1 LKRTERRARAS
12 LGPNV
17 LRFENGEI
25 EMLKSFKSIGF
36 DLKSFGLLKL
46 AGGCLLATLVLV
58 RGSAAEEGKP
68 TGWDLG
74 PKQTDGEV
82 GKKPK
87 PKGGSS
93 LGSEETDAGVGK
105 RQKPKGGSSLGSE
118 ETDAGVGKRQKPK
131 GESSLDPKQTDGQVD
146 KKPKAKGWDLGP
158 KQTDANPAQKA
169 KAGSVILSPGQQN
182 TKLEKELKTTGGEL
196 RGTKI
201 SPPLPPQE
209 IQHMQQMQQT
219 KAH

>member
-1 LKRTERRARAS
+1 MF
-12 LGPNV
+12 

-131 GESSLDPKQTDGQVD
+131 GESSLDPKQTD
-146 KKPKAKGWDLGP
+146 
-158 KQTDANPAQKA
+158 ANPAQKA
-169 KAGSVILSPGQQN
+169 KGGSVLLSSEQQN
-182 TKLEKELKTTGGEL
+182 TKLQKELKTTGGGEL

-209 IQHMQQMQQT
+209 LQHLQQMQQT

>member
-1 LKRTERRARAS
+1 
-12 LGPNV
+12 
-17 LRFENGEI
+17 
-25 EMLKSFKSIGF
+25 MLKSFKSIGF

-82 GKKPK
+82 GKKP
-87 PKGGSS
+87 
-93 LGSEETDAGVGK
+93 
-105 RQKPKGGSSLGSE
+105 KPKGGSSLGSE